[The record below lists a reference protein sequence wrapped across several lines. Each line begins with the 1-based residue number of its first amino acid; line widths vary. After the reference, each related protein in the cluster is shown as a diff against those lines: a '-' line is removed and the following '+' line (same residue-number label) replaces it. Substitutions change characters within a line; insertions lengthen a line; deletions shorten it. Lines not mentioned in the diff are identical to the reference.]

1 MCVYSTVCILSTFTP
16 SSVKKNHRHITRVG
30 WEPTTYTI
38 LEQCQ
43 TNFFLTIKN
52 KKNTQLSSFSHL
64 YKMYKSF
71 NHKFDTF
78 FRLFY
83 IHVTQISIDTRSCS
97 KKPHS
102 TNTTAPTYVFWF
114 VSSNTSMCS
123 LAVWK
128 TRVSFW
134 QNNQNLFLCCL
145 INIVNSGPF
154 RNHGFGFG
162 FVLRPLFLGVYANHA
177 QLSKQQP
184 EPGPSEPEPKPE
196 PWFWEGP

>member
-30 WEPTTYTI
+30 WEPTTFTI

-83 IHVTQISIDTRSCS
+83 IHVTQSPLIQDPVRRSRIAQ
-97 KKPHS
+97 
-102 TNTTAPTYVFWF
+102 TLQLQL
-114 VSSNTSMCS
+114 MCFDLS
-123 LAVWK
+123 QAIL
-128 TRVSFW
+128 
-134 QNNQNLFLCCL
+134 LCA
-145 INIVNSGPF
+145 
-154 RNHGFGFG
+154 H
-162 FVLRPLFLGVYANHA
+162 
-177 QLSKQQP
+177 
-184 EPGPSEPEPKPE
+184 
-196 PWFWEGP
+196 